1 MSDDKK
7 PPKEIMPSV
16 QAVSNEFM
24 ELREKGYEFMHQA
37 VLAYNAEQACKKEL
51 LKKYPQMM
59 VADAG
64 DVEVALLGF
73 LKTGAEVL
81 AMHRKAS
88 DILRKLGEPLP
99 VPPDDYP
106 TDIPEFTQLATK
118 PLFRR

>member
-1 MSDDKK
+1 MSDDKPAK
-7 PPKEIMPSV
+7 PIMPSV
-16 QAVSNEFM
+16 QKVSDEFM

-64 DVEVALLGF
+64 EVESMLLGF
-73 LKTGAEVL
+73 LKTGADVL
-81 AMHRKAS
+81 TMHRKAS
-88 DILRKLGEPLP
+88 EILRKLGEPLP
-99 VPPDDYP
+99 AAPDTYP
-106 TDIPEFTQLATK
+106 TTIPEFTELATR